1 METWRRNFCETF
13 PWGSD
18 FSRNLLILSI
28 LIVILLPAYNA
39 AFVYPSLTKL
49 FTETITRDA
58 TSIAKHF
65 MSTFEGRLGDLTAKP
80 FDLQILRE
88 TDQLREDF
96 GLTKLK
102 VFSRS
107 GEILFST
114 DSKEIGNINNER
126 YFREIVAQG
135 KVYSKVVKKN
145 SDSLEHQRMFVDVVE
160 AYVPMVKDGAF
171 LGAFEIYYDI
181 TVKKQNLERL
191 LLISF
196 VIVIILALTV
206 LILSALNV
214 VKEKRRIIERKRTE
228 DEREELIGKLQE
240 ALATVRTLSGLLP
253 ICSSC
258 KKIRDD
264 QGHWNQLETYI
275 LEHSEAEFTH
285 GFCPDCLKSL
295 YGISLDEDR
304 DSKTR

>member
-1 METWRRNFCETF
+1 METWRRKFYETF
-13 PWGSD
+13 PLGSD

-49 FTETITRDA
+49 FTENITRDA

-88 TDQLREDF
+88 TDKLREDF

-135 KVYSKVVKKN
+135 NVYSKVVKKN
-145 SDSLEHQRMFVDVVE
+145 SDSLEHQRMFMDVVE

-181 TVKKQNLERL
+181 TEQKQNLERL
-191 LLISF
+191 LPK
-196 VIVIILALTV
+196 
-206 LILSALNV
+206 LSDFF
-214 VKEKRRIIERKRTE
+214 KPQRTRRII
-228 DEREELIGKLQE
+228 
-240 ALATVRTLSGLLP
+240 S
-253 ICSSC
+253 
-258 KKIRDD
+258 
-264 QGHWNQLETYI
+264 
-275 LEHSEAEFTH
+275 
-285 GFCPDCLKSL
+285 
-295 YGISLDEDR
+295 
-304 DSKTR
+304 